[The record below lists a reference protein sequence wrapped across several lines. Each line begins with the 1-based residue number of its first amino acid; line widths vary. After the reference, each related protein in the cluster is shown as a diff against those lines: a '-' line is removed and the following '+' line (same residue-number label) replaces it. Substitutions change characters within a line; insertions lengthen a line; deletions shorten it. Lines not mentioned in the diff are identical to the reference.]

1 MDPTNRPFRSL
12 LYIPGSKTRALDK
25 AQSLATD
32 GVIFDL
38 EDAVA
43 VDMKAEARSYVA
55 NALRDLNYGTR
66 ALMVRVNGFET
77 EWAKD
82 DLAEIMEVGPEAI
95 LLPKV
100 NSGTDVKRLESILD
114 RHPKCQKTAIW
125 AMMESPMSILNA
137 RDIAGASKRMKGMVL
152 GSNDLIKDLYAKHT
166 QDREALQTSMGMCLL
181 AARAYGLVC
190 IDGVHNAFRDQDGLR
205 ISCMQGRN
213 LGFDGK
219 SLLHPD
225 QLDVAND
232 IYRPS
237 KGEIDLAKR
246 QMAAFEEAEASGKGI
261 AVLDGQIVENLHIVS
276 ARALLAKAKAIAVS
290 ETQRIDS

>member
-114 RHPKCQKTAIW
+114 RHPKCQQTAIW

-181 AARAYGLVC
+181 ADRA
-190 IDGVHNAFRDQDGLR
+190 
-205 ISCMQGRN
+205 
-213 LGFDGK
+213 
-219 SLLHPD
+219 
-225 QLDVAND
+225 
-232 IYRPS
+232 
-237 KGEIDLAKR
+237 
-246 QMAAFEEAEASGKGI
+246 
-261 AVLDGQIVENLHIVS
+261 
-276 ARALLAKAKAIAVS
+276 
-290 ETQRIDS
+290 